1 MWMRA
6 SIVAVALLLSG
17 CGSVTYYA
25 QAIGGHLDVMSRARP
40 IEELLAD
47 ESLAPETRARLAEV
61 LAAREFAVTE
71 LALPDNGSYR
81 TYADLERPFAVWNVF
96 AAPELSIAP
105 REWCLLMVGCVNYRG
120 YFAREKAQAFASEL
134 RAQGYDVYV
143 AGVAAYSTL
152 GWFSDPMLNTIL
164 RRSDTEVA
172 ALLFHELAHQRLYV
186 KDDSTFNESF
196 ATVVELEGAR
206 RWLARRGN
214 PAAFAEHA
222 QRLARREQFSQLVL
236 KYRAQLDDLYRSAAS
251 DDDKRAGKRTLL
263 RQLKDE
269 YASVRSTWDGDTR
282 YDNYFAQDL
291 NNAHL
296 AAVGTYH
303 RHVQPL
309 QILLA
314 ESGGDLP
321 AFYAAAAAL
330 AQLPAA
336 EREARLAPSAR
347 GERSFGNG
355 RRPPG
360 WAASAWPPGAAVS
373 ERATPREPAAA
384 GLYSRAAR
392 ERSRE

>member
-1 MWMRA
+1 
-6 SIVAVALLLSG
+6 
-17 CGSVTYYA
+17 
-25 QAIGGHLDVMSRARP
+25 MSRARP

-96 AAPELSIAP
+96 ATPELSITP
-105 REWCLLMVGCVNYRG
+105 REWCLLMVGCVTYRG
-120 YFAREKAQAFASEL
+120 YFARDKAQAFADEL

-164 RRSDTEVA
+164 RRSDTEVV
-172 ALLFHELAHQRLYV
+172 ALLFHELAHQQLYV
-186 KDDSTFNESF
+186 KGDSTFNESF

-206 RWLARRGN
+206 RWLTSRGN

-236 KYRAQLDDLYRSAAS
+236 KYRARLDELYRSAGS
-251 DDDKRAGKRTLL
+251 EEDKHTHKRALF
-263 RQLKDE
+263 RQLKEE

-330 AQLPAA
+330 ARLPAA
-336 EREARLAPSAR
+336 EREARLAPGAR

-355 RRPPG
+355 RRPPE
-360 WAASAWPPGAAVS
+360 WAASASPPGAAVS